1 MLKETLR
8 YLGIQG
14 DADEETLR
22 LVLDCIQTIEKV
34 AAPKMLYR
42 KFTPAA
48 FEPFLVGGDIRRHI
62 TGSTEIV
69 LMAAT
74 LGIGVDTEIKK
85 AQTVDMAR
93 AAVLDACAAAAIEA
107 FCDEKMPD
115 GLPGTMRFSPGYGDY
130 PLSVQPAL
138 LQAVRAEKI
147 GITALES
154 YMLLPTKSVTA
165 VVPLGKNEACTE
177 QKCTHCS
184 KKDCIYRQE
193 GEVCCYRKE

>member
-14 DADEETLR
+14 DADDETLR
-22 LVLDCIQTIEKV
+22 LVLDCMETIKR
-34 AAPKMLYR
+34 ACAPKLLCR
-42 KFTPAA
+42 RFTPATFA
-48 FEPFLVGGDIRRHI
+48 PFLAGEDIRQHI
-62 TGSTEIV
+62 AGSTEIV

-85 AQTVDMAR
+85 AQAVDMAR

-107 FCDEKMPD
+107 FCDENMPD

-138 LQAVRAEKI
+138 LKAVRAEKI
-147 GITALES
+147 GITALKS

-165 VVPLGKNEACTE
+165 VVPLGKKEVCTV
-177 QKCTHCS
+177 QKCTRCE
-184 KKDCIYRQE
+184 KKDCIYRD
-193 GEVCCYRKE
+193 GRKKNVTG